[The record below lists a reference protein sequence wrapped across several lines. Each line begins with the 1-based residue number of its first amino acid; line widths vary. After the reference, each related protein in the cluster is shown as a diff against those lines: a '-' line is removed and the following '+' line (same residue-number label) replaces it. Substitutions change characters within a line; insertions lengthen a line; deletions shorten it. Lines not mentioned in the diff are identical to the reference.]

1 MPEPHDFP
9 RYDRAELLADRF
21 VHVIGILGALGGVA
35 WLITRLPPGPSA
47 KLAIS
52 IWIYGLGLLCML
64 VASALYNVTADGHV
78 KARLRRLDHAMIF
91 IMIAGSYTPFAL
103 NAFPESSGHLL
114 LGMVWCLALAGIML
128 KLLATPRSDR
138 LSVGL
143 YIGMGWVVLGFLPI
157 LIASVSE
164 RTLVL
169 LTLGGIVY
177 SIGALIHTWGGVR
190 FHNAIWHVMVLV
202 GAALQFGA
210 IAQLV

>member
-1 MPEPHDFP
+1 
-9 RYDRAELLADRF
+9 
-21 VHVIGILGALGGVA
+21 
-35 WLITRLPPGPSA
+35 
-47 KLAIS
+47 
-52 IWIYGLGLLCML
+52 
-64 VASALYNVTADGHV
+64 
-78 KARLRRLDHAMIF
+78 
-91 IMIAGSYTPFAL
+91 
-103 NAFPESSGHLL
+103 
-114 LGMVWCLALAGIML
+114 
-128 KLLATPRSDR
+128 
-138 LSVGL
+138 
-143 YIGMGWVVLGFLPI
+143 MGWVVLGFLPI